1 MTKAVF
7 THTSMRTTVIIAVLG
22 LEAQG
27 KLYTLKTFNS
37 FSTMPAELFNISCQT
52 IVAVT
57 GATIRG
63 KISTTRMILEKRLF
77 RLLSSMATPMP
88 RAISTAVEAT
98 P

>member
-1 MTKAVF
+1 
-7 THTSMRTTVIIAVLG
+7 
-22 LEAQG
+22 
-27 KLYTLKTFNS
+27 
-37 FSTMPAELFNISCQT
+37 MPAELFNISCQT